1 MIGIFFALVF
11 ATWPSWAVF
20 TSGKAQTK
28 FATSYAAAP
37 HQLWWAQGGEER
49 GSSDHEKNKG
59 AARVQGLVDDNLYS
73 KYTVKSRNLYRIDS
87 GYLDKV

>member
-49 GSSDHEKNKG
+49 GSSDHEKTKESQGFKG
-59 AARVQGLVDDNLYS
+59 WLMTIYIVSILLNLGIY
-73 KYTVKSRNLYRIDS
+73 I
-87 GYLDKV
+87 G